1 MMGLS
6 EALMEIRLKPRE
18 MRPHVF
24 CFCVFKNIGYEKV
37 LTGFSLSSAVE
48 ASAVRLVVT
57 DGGACIEELQV

>member
-1 MMGLS
+1 
-6 EALMEIRLKPRE
+6 

-24 CFCVFKNIGYEKV
+24 CFCVFKKIGYEKV
-37 LTGFSLSSAVE
+37 LMGFSLSSAVE